1 MDIHMDELLQATI
14 DEGGSDLHV
23 RAYVPPTLRVHGEL
37 LPLADEPLSEDD
49 TLLREIL
56 FNPHTKPKVEMIRA
70 ELKQLIQII
79 DDRDEDAM
87 TGYLTKIRRNIES

>member
-1 MDIHMDELLQATI
+1 
-14 DEGGSDLHV
+14 V
-23 RAYVPPTLRVHGEL
+23 
-37 LPLADEPLSEDD
+37 LSEDD